1 MRPSASSPS
10 VGSRRRALP
19 SPARNGGPE
28 WSAPELRRSSIES
41 AWRRS
46 LCTRDTM
53 LQERGTSGPALR
65 QRPLG
70 PGAVPAESACSLGSA
85 APPPTPRADWDGQ
98 VGAHGTG
105 AAIPPVD
112 ETVVALTLVTPGQV
126 RHQPRQIRQ
135 ALPYPRRPVR
145 QRVVQPAGLWEA
157 AGAGVC
163 PARVVPG
170 LGSSSKRVTCG
181 GVRASMAGAARLRR
195 QGRQRA
201 VRTLPSQARSKR
213 EARFCRQRARTG
225 YAAPE
230 RGRRPGA
237 AF

>member
-1 MRPSASSPS
+1 LRSPRT
-10 VGSRRRALP
+10 VY
-19 SPARNGGPE
+19 E
-28 WSAPELRRSSIES
+28 
-41 AWRRS
+41 
-46 LCTRDTM
+46 
-53 LQERGTSGPALR
+53 Q
-65 QRPLG
+65 
-70 PGAVPAESACSLGSA
+70 
-85 APPPTPRADWDGQ
+85 PRACCAAADAVRRPGRTGRRVSYRCHRACADGKFNLVTNIRARSNPLGQ